1 MGAMDDL
8 ALEEEPIEPLQR
20 ACPVQP
26 GHLFLSLDPKR
37 RYEGGASEGTPNRT
51 LALLMQQHREV
62 MQRFD
67 YQDEILI
74 QAVPR
79 SPKAKRSFVKMRGPV
94 LLGDLQERHKDSPI
108 PDIAP
113 PVEKEA
119 SVEKVASNSSANG
132 EVKRGSHRKS
142 FTPALLPFDQF
153 DLALKRSA
161 ASADGTHRRKRYAS
175 VRKHLPSTTERAQW
189 FLQTLVLHPAFD
201 LFFGFVVLASSVFIG
216 IEVQQGLGTQ
226 DTTRPP
232 AIYVFQYSF
241 TFLFALE
248 LVLRLLA
255 EGWRR
260 FLFSEEWMW
269 NWFDAFIVITSLWEL
284 VMDIVYVWHGDSAQ
298 MEKVAGVV
306 NLKAFRVIRITRV
319 VKAVRLMRIF
329 RFVIALR
336 TLITSIMHTLVS
348 LFWALALLILIVYV
362 FAVLF
367 VQAVHDHLSDPDL
380 PSLSERELEASQRYF
395 GSLADTM
402 LSLFMCIAGGVNWVD
417 VQEPLKGISTMWVFF
432 FLFYI
437 AFTYFAVLNVVTGV
451 FCQSSIL
458 ANKEAHVR
466 KIHNLFT
473 QFDQKETGVITFAML
488 EARGGAVE
496 IEEFLMGCLRLR
508 GQARAIDVEKIIYE
522 QTWLIKS
529 QGKFH
534 TFVELE
540 LKQMKAEQLHLLTGK
555 AFRSVDSY
563 SMLNSPEQSVE
574 LAAWPSLLENRC
586 AAELRVTCDAT
597 GGFKVSLDG
606 MPWLESGEVRVGNLS
621 SGAGL
626 QVAGRRKFQSQDA
639 LGRYTGETFAWA
651 HTKQNV
657 SEVVME
663 TTVKSY
669 EDDSLVV
676 FEQHFPKALP
686 VNAAPWGTKMSAPA
700 TLFPSFRTSDLDCFA
715 YHGVFP
721 SLRRCKLSSYAPSH
735 QGGAPLVLYQARA
748 KGAKALMT
756 VFAPL
761 GTPKAQHMFDA
772 GDGLVGAGVK
782 GTVTQ
787 IPAGWRQR
795 FVLSAGKGI
804 LDGMMAWGD
813 HVLKFTGK
821 PRADMYRHDVVGSI
835 GFWTDNGGYYH
846 YATGSNATY
855 EEVLPKVKA
864 YHDSLGVPFKHWQF
878 DSWFYPK
885 DGSVDPGGGGGAVV
899 NWTALDSVFPR
910 GMAYIQSQLQVPMV
924 MHNRQWSPAS
934 DYIKHEPFKWYA
946 SKKAAVPQD
955 PEAFFRWFFTQQE
968 GWGLAMYEQDW
979 MCTEYD
985 TVEAL
990 QSNVSLADEWLRGMA
1005 VGAASSNR
1013 TVQYCMP
1020 YPYDV
1025 LSASAYPAVTNA
1037 RATDDYIARDKQWAI
1052 GATSPCSTGR
1062 SGSSRSKM
1070 AATCRKRG
1078 ARLWAQRR
1086 SPTARP

>member
-1 MGAMDDL
+1 VSTETSTAM
-8 ALEEEPIEPLQR
+8 
-20 ACPVQP
+20 
-26 GHLFLSLDPKR
+26 
-37 RYEGGASEGTPNRT
+37 
-51 LALLMQQHREV
+51 ALL
-62 MQRFD
+62 
-67 YQDEILI
+67 
-74 QAVPR
+74 
-79 SPKAKRSFVKMRGPV
+79 
-94 LLGDLQERHKDSPI
+94 
-108 PDIAP
+108 
-113 PVEKEA
+113 
-119 SVEKVASNSSANG
+119 
-132 EVKRGSHRKS
+132 
-142 FTPALLPFDQF
+142 
-153 DLALKRSA
+153 
-161 ASADGTHRRKRYAS
+161 
-175 VRKHLPSTTERAQW
+175 
-189 FLQTLVLHPAFD
+189 
-201 LFFGFVVLASSVFIG
+201 
-216 IEVQQGLGTQ
+216 
-226 DTTRPP
+226 
-232 AIYVFQYSF
+232 
-241 TFLFALE
+241 
-248 LVLRLLA
+248 
-255 EGWRR
+255 
-260 FLFSEEWMW
+260 FS
-269 NWFDAFIVITSLWEL
+269 
-284 VMDIVYVWHGDSAQ
+284 
-298 MEKVAGVV
+298 
-306 NLKAFRVIRITRV
+306 
-319 VKAVRLMRIF
+319 
-329 RFVIALR
+329 
-336 TLITSIMHTLVS
+336 
-348 LFWALALLILIVYV
+348 ALALAL
-362 FAVLF
+362 AGP
-367 VQAVHDHLSDPDL
+367 A
-380 PSLSERELEASQRYF
+380 AS
-395 GSLADTM
+395 
-402 LSLFMCIAGGVNWVD
+402 
-417 VQEPLKGISTMWVFF
+417 KG
-432 FLFYI
+432 
-437 AFTYFAVLNVVTGV
+437 
-451 FCQSSIL
+451 
-458 ANKEAHVR
+458 
-466 KIHNLFT
+466 
-473 QFDQKETGVITFAML
+473 
-488 EARGGAVE
+488 
-496 IEEFLMGCLRLR
+496 
-508 GQARAIDVEKIIYE
+508 
-522 QTWLIKS
+522 
-529 QGKFH
+529 
-534 TFVELE
+534 
-540 LKQMKAEQLHLLTGK
+540 
-555 AFRSVDSY
+555 
-563 SMLNSPEQSVE
+563 
-574 LAAWPSLLENRC
+574 

-761 GTPKAQHMFDA
+761 GTPKAQHMFA

-821 PRADMYRHDVVGSI
+821 PRADMYRDDVVGSI

-1052 GATSPCSTGR
+1052 GATSMFYWAIGILPFKDGFYSSNLPQKGGQIVGPETKPNR
-1062 SGSSRSKM
+1062 AALMAVLSGAMVGPMDGINLLNASRVMS
-1070 AATCRKRG
+1070 TCRGDGRVLKPDRPLTPWESCFAAGVDPASCHNYFSYSDIKGWGRVFYVFMDAPGQLQLQDIMPGPWASAYAVYDWYASTLTWLNTETLQLHAGYEGHGYAVVSPVIGGWALIGERAKLVPTSTLRLRVEKVSDGGLTVEVVG
-1078 ARLWAQRR
+1078 AAKEHVEICAAEMSSKQTMCSQVYFEKEGVATVHFETPQL
-1086 SPTARP
+1086 TFV